1 MKQWTQLA
9 ETLRV
14 HGRAALVTVVAVK
27 GSTPREKGA
36 AMIVTPQG
44 YHGTIGG
51 GTLEWQAIARAQGL
65 LPGPAAQKII
75 TQSLG
80 PDLGQ
85 CCGGQVEI
93 ATEIFTA
100 GQLAQVEAWAQ
111 REEQGRFTLARS
123 IAGRLVELDYGEDPR
138 TVIVFGAGHVGRAL
152 VMALAPL
159 PFQVIW
165 VDPRPGAFPAAIPR
179 NAQVLNGKDPLAA
192 LVNVP
197 DGTLGFIM
205 SHSHAL
211 DLVVTDAALRHPGI
225 AEVGLIGS
233 ATKRARFEHRLRAAG
248 VAEGRISS
256 LICPIGVAGIP
267 SKLPAAI
274 AAATAAQILVI
285 DARLRLVM
293 DAAKP
298 QETQA
303 SARGA
308 WR

>member
-1 MKQWTQLA
+1 
-9 ETLRV
+9 
-14 HGRAALVTVVAVK
+14 
-27 GSTPREKGA
+27 
-36 AMIVTPQG
+36 
-44 YHGTIGG
+44 
-51 GTLEWQAIARAQGL
+51 
-65 LPGPAAQKII
+65 
-75 TQSLG
+75 
-80 PDLGQ
+80 
-85 CCGGQVEI
+85 VEI

-100 GQLAQVEAWAQ
+100 RQLAQVEDWAA
-111 REEQGRFTLARS
+111 REQQGRFSLSRT
-123 IAGRLVELDYGEDPR
+123 IAGRLVELEYGEDPR

-159 PFQVIW
+159 PFRVVW

-179 NAQVLNGKDPLAA
+179 NAQALNGEDPLSA
-192 LVNVP
+192 LPNVP
-197 DGTLGFIM
+197 DGTLAFIM

-211 DLVVTDAALRHPGI
+211 DLVVTDAALRHPAI

-248 VAEGRISS
+248 VPDERVSG
-256 LICPIGVAGIP
+256 LICPIGVVGIP

-293 DAAKP
+293 EAAKP
-298 QETQA
+298 QETQM

-308 WR
+308 LR

>member
-1 MKQWTQLA
+1 MKPWAQLA
-9 ETLRV
+9 EVLRT
-14 HGRAALVTVVAVK
+14 HDRAALVTVIAVK
-27 GSTPREKGA
+27 GSAPREKGA
-36 AMIVTPQG
+36 TMIVTPQG

-65 LPGPAAQKII
+65 LAGPAVQKIT

-85 CCGGQVEI
+85 CCGGQVDI

-100 GQLAQVEAWAQ
+100 GQLAQVQAGAQ
-111 REEQGRFTLARS
+111 REEQGRFTLSRT
-123 IAGRLVELDYGEDPR
+123 IAGRLVELDYGEDQR

-165 VDPRPGAFPAAIPR
+165 VDPRSGAFPAAIPR
-179 NAQVLNGKDPLAA
+179 NALALNGEDPLAA
-192 LVNVP
+192 LADVP
-197 DGTLGFIM
+197 NGALAFIM

-211 DLVVTDAALRHPGI
+211 DLVIADAALRHPAI

-248 VAEGRISS
+248 VPDGRISG
-256 LICPIGVAGIP
+256 LICPIGVPGIP

-293 DAAKP
+293 EAAKP